1 MATAP
6 VTTSIPPVPPVPPLP
21 GSSVSS
27 IPGGGGGGGAVAVAG
42 GIGSAV
48 AIAPPPPPLPVTTIS
63 SSSSGSSPSKTT
75 TRPIITQIIP
85 PPPPPPSSSSLSSS
99 VDSQNKNLPVYLTIT
114 NLKASID
121 STIDQY
127 VQTLAERVTLKEVPV
142 NGSSGASNSSITK
155 FNRIDGDF
163 PKLQVDLYEQMVY
176 HRSES
181 TNKNPLKIFVP
192 TRYKINHQ
200 KIIQYF
206 STKAGDEATKALV
219 SGVIEPYGK
228 NNNSLFYEHTIS
240 GSNNSSGLDL
250 DDNTSKDI
258 QKKIDKWHNDYAGW
272 TFYDNASTFFIQNR
286 EIPREELM
294 LLNTDLAEVFDKP
307 DGAEGLLAMVKGLSD
322 KYKSLNDTYIAQ
334 GKTVIKLINDT
345 VVPYVAFF
353 MKVFA
358 DVKKHMTDQLN
369 FITNRKG
376 NMGYSYDFNDS
387 IKASIFKTYEEI
399 KMVLDNLGITNEIPL
414 LNILS
419 IINTLK
425 TKIFDPNKGFPLKPI
440 FDDYILNGK
449 KFLLPGTRDNY
460 DSYNKTEIVVT
471 LTSKYID
478 ATVPEDFVTKYVLS
492 NDTTTTGKVSFGFKP
507 NELDID
513 ILFYLLY
520 RATNNVIYAIMKEQK
535 EFEKIDENKNDEL
548 RKPRQE
554 VDIKEKKLKQVC
566 E

>member
-1 MATAP
+1 
-6 VTTSIPPVPPVPPLP
+6 
-21 GSSVSS
+21 
-27 IPGGGGGGGAVAVAG
+27 
-42 GIGSAV
+42 
-48 AIAPPPPPLPVTTIS
+48 
-63 SSSSGSSPSKTT
+63 
-75 TRPIITQIIP
+75 
-85 PPPPPPSSSSLSSS
+85 
-99 VDSQNKNLPVYLTIT
+99 
-114 NLKASID
+114 
-121 STIDQY
+121 
-127 VQTLAERVTLKEVPV
+127 
-142 NGSSGASNSSITK
+142 
-155 FNRIDGDF
+155 
-163 PKLQVDLYEQMVY
+163 
-176 HRSES
+176 
-181 TNKNPLKIFVP
+181 
-192 TRYKINHQ
+192 
-200 KIIQYF
+200 
-206 STKAGDEATKALV
+206 
-219 SGVIEPYGK
+219 
-228 NNNSLFYEHTIS
+228 
-240 GSNNSSGLDL
+240 
-250 DDNTSKDI
+250 
-258 QKKIDKWHNDYAGW
+258 
-272 TFYDNASTFFIQNR
+272 
-286 EIPREELM
+286 M

-548 RKPRQE
+548 RKRRQD
-554 VDIKEKKLKQVC
+554 VDLNEKKLKQVC
-566 E
+566 ELIANISSIRIERLIPDRAKYIKKDGFIDPDKYEKSWKDKMDEPGSGSGTVKIDVTFAISKMKKRVYQTLGIDMDVKNREKNQKTLDTLLSTLIEHNTVQVINMLFAKPRQIL